1 MMCYGEMTRH
11 AEAEEFLQNYIN
23 QFPFQKP
30 LGLKWDNSIS
40 TRKTTKNNSVFRLFT
55 RD

>member
-40 TRKTTKNNSVFRLFT
+40 TEKLRKNNSVFRLFISN
-55 RD
+55 